1 MKKKALFLDRDGVI
15 NHDFNHVYKISEFQF
30 IDGIFEFCNFFFKK
44 GYLIIVITNQAGI
57 AKSFYN
63 ENDFYILS
71 EWMKDCFEKKFIKIE
86 KIYFCPHHPDF
97 SGPCD
102 CRKPNPGMILRAKND
117 LNIDL
122 KQSIL
127 VGDKNSDINAGLNAG
142 IKIQNCHL
150 FKGDFHEI
158 QKEYE

>member
-1 MKKKALFLDRDGVI
+1 
-15 NHDFNHVYKISEFQF
+15 
-30 IDGIFEFCNFFFKK
+30 
-44 GYLIIVITNQAGI
+44 
-57 AKSFYN
+57 
-63 ENDFYILS
+63 
-71 EWMKDCFEKKFIKIE
+71 MKDCFEKKFIKIE